1 MSNINY
7 RNTRYCP
14 ELDGIVKKKED
25 VKKEIL
31 EDYPQA
37 VDMHRY
43 VSKNDD
49 KYKISFMK
57 AYNFKCAYCG
67 VSISIFP
74 KEMFEIDHYI
84 YEKSFPNKKDAGYIE
99 NLKLA
104 CKTCNHNKLAFE
116 ISNKNLKILDPDNSD
131 INDVFIRG
139 DDYYINISDKYSH
152 DTEIVNFYNQ
162 LELHTE
168 ARRLD
173 YLLMNMIGLQSQ
185 CFKKNKNSEL
195 MGQAVAI
202 LRTKRNLV
210 K

>member
-14 ELDGIVKKKED
+14 ELDGIVKRKEG
-25 VKKEIL
+25 VKNEVL
-31 EDYPQA
+31 EDYPHA
-37 VDMHRY
+37 TDMHRY

-49 KYKISFMK
+49 KYKTSFMK

-84 YEKSFPNKKDAGYIE
+84 NEKSFPSKKDAGYIE

-104 CKTCNHNKLAFE
+104 CKTCNHNKLAFN
-116 ISNKNLKILDPDNSD
+116 ISEVNLKTLDPDNTI
-131 INDVFIRG
+131 INEVFIRD
-139 DDYYINISDKYSH
+139 DDYYINISDKYSSN
-152 DTEIVNFYNQ
+152 TEIVDFYNQ
-162 LELHTE
+162 LGLHTE

-173 YLLMNMIGLQSQ
+173 YLLMNMIGWQTQS
-185 CFKKNKNSEL
+185 FNKNRKSNL
-195 MGQAVAI
+195 IGQAIEI